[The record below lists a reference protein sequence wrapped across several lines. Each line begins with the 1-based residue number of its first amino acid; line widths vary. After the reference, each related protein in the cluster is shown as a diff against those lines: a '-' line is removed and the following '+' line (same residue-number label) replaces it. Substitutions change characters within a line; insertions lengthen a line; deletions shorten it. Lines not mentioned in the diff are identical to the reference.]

1 MINKISSETI
11 NAILRKTAYRLPDN
25 PSEQGFKAA
34 DIKKAF
40 YQFIDDA
47 TASLVS
53 EMNRIV
59 EEAND
64 DIYSKDT
71 SVDSHTGNKN
81 NPHEVTK
88 TQVGLGNVDNTS
100 DMDKP
105 VSTAQQT
112 AISAVQSNLTTHEQN
127 TENPHAVTKSQ
138 VGLDK
143 VDNTSDED
151 KPISKLQQA
160 ALNEKINTKDIVDD
174 LISTDADKPVSAKQA
189 KILNEKIPTAYGAT
203 LSVAYVAATGVL
215 TIILKDQNSNVLS
228 SAEADLPLELLLA
241 SSGSYYKNG
250 VIYLKLANG
259 SFISVDV
266 SDLVAT
272 YTADGQTISMSE
284 DGVISISD
292 TFKAKINDA
301 YAAKHSHSNKD
312 LLDTYTQT
320 NENITSAITNKH
332 SHSNK
337 TVLDN
342 TTASFTTAKN
352 TALENVTKTTASVT
366 ISVADWAG
374 GTSCTKSVGI
384 VKGSNTIMYSPDESS
399 YTETSQSE
407 VRVSAQ
413 ASGQLTFTCSTTPDS
428 DITINIVALG

>member
-1 MINKISSETI
+1 
-11 NAILRKTAYRLPDN
+11 
-25 PSEQGFKAA
+25 
-34 DIKKAF
+34 
-40 YQFIDDA
+40 
-47 TASLVS
+47 
-53 EMNRIV
+53 
-59 EEAND
+59 
-64 DIYSKDT
+64 
-71 SVDSHTGNKN
+71 
-81 NPHEVTK
+81 
-88 TQVGLGNVDNTS
+88 
-100 DMDKP
+100 
-105 VSTAQQT
+105 
-112 AISAVQSNLTTHEQN
+112 
-127 TENPHAVTKSQ
+127 
-138 VGLDK
+138 
-143 VDNTSDED
+143 
-151 KPISKLQQA
+151 
-160 ALNEKINTKDIVDD
+160 
-174 LISTDADKPVSAKQA
+174 
-189 KILNEKIPTAYGAT
+189 
-203 LSVAYVAATGVL
+203 
-215 TIILKDQNSNVLS
+215 
-228 SAEADLPLELLLA
+228 
-241 SSGSYYKNG
+241 
-250 VIYLKLANG
+250 
-259 SFISVDV
+259 
-266 SDLVAT
+266 
-272 YTADGQTISMSE
+272 MSE

-384 VKGSNTIMYSPDESS
+384 VKASNTIMYSPDESS

-413 ASGQLTFTCSTTPDS
+413 ANGQLTFTCSTTPDS

>member
-1 MINKISSETI
+1 M
-11 NAILRKTAYRLPDN
+11 
-25 PSEQGFKAA
+25 
-34 DIKKAF
+34 
-40 YQFIDDA
+40 
-47 TASLVS
+47 
-53 EMNRIV
+53 
-59 EEAND
+59 
-64 DIYSKDT
+64 
-71 SVDSHTGNKN
+71 
-81 NPHEVTK
+81 
-88 TQVGLGNVDNTS
+88 
-100 DMDKP
+100 P

-112 AISAVQSNLTTHEQN
+112 AISAVQSNLTAHKQN

-228 SAEADLPLELLLA
+228 SADVDLPLELLLA

-259 SFISVDV
+259 NFISVDV

-292 TFKAKINDA
+292 TVKAKINDA
-301 YAAKHSHSNKD
+301 YAARHSHSNKD

-352 TALENVTKTTASVT
+352 TALEDVTKTTASVT

-384 VKGSNTIMYSPDESS
+384 VKASNTIMYSPDESS

-413 ASGQLTFTCSTTPDS
+413 ANGQLTFVCSTTPDT